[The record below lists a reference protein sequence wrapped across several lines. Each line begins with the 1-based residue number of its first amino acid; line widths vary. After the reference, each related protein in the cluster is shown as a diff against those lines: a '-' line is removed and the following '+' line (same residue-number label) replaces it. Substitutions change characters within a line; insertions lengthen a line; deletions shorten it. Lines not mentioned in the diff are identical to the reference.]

1 MTALQSLQNGDLKG
15 TLQKLQ
21 AEVVANPEDPKHRIF
36 LFQLLSV
43 LGQWDRALTQ
53 LNVVRELGPEALSL
67 AQTYQET
74 LNCEALRSSVFS
86 GQRAPLI
93 FGEPEPW
100 MGMMLEA
107 LKMDCQGQPS
117 EALSLRELALEQ
129 APTTAGKLAT
139 VSPSKEASQA
149 SAQAGASDISE
160 VVSFAWVADADS
172 RIGPSLEAI
181 IHGRY
186 FWVPFQRI
194 DTMLLEKA
202 SDLRDLVWLPAR
214 FKWVNGGEAVGF
226 VPTRYVGSERS
237 DDDHIRLGWKT
248 VWEEASPGTYV
259 GLGQRV
265 LATDVEEYSLTKIA
279 RIEFE
284 VESA

>member
-15 TLQKLQ
+15 ALQQLQ
-21 AEVVANPEDPKHRIF
+21 AEVVADPAEPKHRIF

-53 LNVVRELGPEALSL
+53 LNVIRELGPEALSL

-74 LNCEALRSSVFS
+74 LNCEALRSGVFS

-100 MGMMLEA
+100 IGLMLEA
-107 LKMDCQGQPS
+107 LKMDGQGKPQ
-117 EALSLRELALEQ
+117 EAQALREMALEQ
-129 APTTAGKLAT
+129 APATAGKLAS
-139 VSPSKEASQA
+139 VAASQGSA
-149 SAQAGASDISE
+149 AQAADSSE
-160 VVSFAWVADADS
+160 VASFAWLADADS

-194 DTMLLEKA
+194 DTMLFEKT

-237 DDDHIRLGWKT
+237 EDDHIRLGWKT

-259 GLGQRV
+259 GHGQRV
-265 LATDVEEYSLTKIA
+265 LATDVGEYSLTKIA
-279 RIEFE
+279 RVEFE
-284 VESA
+284 VESV